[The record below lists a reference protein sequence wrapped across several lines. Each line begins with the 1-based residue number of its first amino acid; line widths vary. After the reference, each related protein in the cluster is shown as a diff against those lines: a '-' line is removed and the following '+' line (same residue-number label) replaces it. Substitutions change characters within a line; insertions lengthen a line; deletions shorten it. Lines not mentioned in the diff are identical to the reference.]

1 MNMSGF
7 FDFSNKI
14 NRTKTSERPFTRTNF
29 IMMAC
34 CLLMIVVGF
43 LLMSG
48 GGSDNPAEFNP
59 EIFSTR
65 RIVVGP
71 TITFLGFLL
80 MAFAIIWSPK
90 KKAAGRSEE
99 IAGED

>member
-1 MNMSGF
+1 
-7 FDFSNKI
+7 
-14 NRTKTSERPFTRTNF
+14 
-29 IMMAC
+29 
-34 CLLMIVVGF
+34 MIILGF

-48 GGSDNPAEFNP
+48 GGSASQTEFNP

-80 MAFAIIWSPK
+80 MAFAIIWTPRK
-90 KKAAGRSEE
+90 KN
-99 IAGED
+99 